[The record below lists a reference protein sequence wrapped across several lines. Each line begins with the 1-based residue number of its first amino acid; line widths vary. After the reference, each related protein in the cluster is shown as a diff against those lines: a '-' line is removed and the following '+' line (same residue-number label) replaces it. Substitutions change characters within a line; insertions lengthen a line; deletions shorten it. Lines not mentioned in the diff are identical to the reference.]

1 MILLYFFL
9 SIDLPPGYTYPAIA
23 MGYRSG
29 PSPQDVRLAE
39 PADLEAVQV
48 EPAEHAPQSLSSL
61 GEELECQAVVRPL
74 PEPLPPE
81 EVEQEQE
88 ERVVD
93 RVLEQREEV
102 EVAAN
107 YVPGEEAAEEQ
118 GPAEEEV
125 LVCPPAESPVCEAAS
140 CPVPLSTVEPERPEA
155 VITLDEEEDD
165 EAMGEGSQ
173 VELAQKVNVPG
184 EQEPELPTIIEL
196 DPASPAA
203 PEPQSPAPE
212 GAKDSEQQR
221 KNQMPA
227 DDALLD
233 FVCLSPTSASSPSPS
248 QATVAVPHKPLV
260 PCYWS
265 LELLIAAAFCTDV
278 PPFPLF
284 PFSTPSVA
292 PSQPN
297 PHQGMELLSELA
309 DLELQQRKRTCGK
322 SQGEGQ
328 WIFHYS
334 HTLTC
339 TQKHTHISRMQ
350 FSLSRSLQSFPSA
363 STETKSHSPLRPSLG
378 RSLFPPR
385 YSSLPAGLES
395 LWWILTRPQRSCLH
409 ACLPFLFFGVLKAL
423 LFPKRLF

>member
-1 MILLYFFL
+1 
-9 SIDLPPGYTYPAIA
+9 

-48 EPAEHAPQSLSSL
+48 EPAEHAPQSLSRL
-61 GEELECQAVVRPL
+61 GEELDCQAVVRPL

-88 ERVVD
+88 ESVAE

-102 EVAAN
+102 EVGAVTAAN
-107 YVPGEEAAEEQ
+107 YVPGEKEVEEQ

-140 CPVPLSTVEPERPEA
+140 CPVPLSAEEPERPEA
-155 VITLDEEEDD
+155 VITLEEDD
-165 EAMGEGSQ
+165 EATGEESQ
-173 VELAQKVNVPG
+173 VEHAQKVTVPG
-184 EQEPELPTIIEL
+184 EQEPEMPTVIEL

-203 PEPQSPAPE
+203 PEPQSPALE
-212 GAKDSEQQR
+212 GAKDSKQQR
-221 KNQMPA
+221 RNVMTP
-227 DDALLD
+227 DDTSAD
-233 FVCLSPTSASSPSPS
+233 FVCLSPASASAPSPS

-284 PFSTPSVA
+284 PLSAPSVA
-292 PSQPN
+292 PSQAN

-309 DLELQQRKRTCGK
+309 DLELQQQKRTCGK

-328 WIFHYS
+328 ARLPLLAHINMHAETHS
-334 HTLTC
+334 HQQNALL
-339 TQKHTHISRMQ
+339 SLVVS
-350 FSLSRSLQSFPSA
+350 FSCVSA
-363 STETKSHSPLRPSLG
+363 ETNSHSPLRPSLR
-378 RSLFPPR
+378 RSVFPPR

-395 LWWILTRPQRSCLH
+395 LWWILTCPQRSCLH

-423 LFPKRLF
+423 LFSKRLF

>member
-1 MILLYFFL
+1 
-9 SIDLPPGYTYPAIA
+9 

-48 EPAEHAPQSLSSL
+48 EPAEHAPESLSRL
-61 GEELECQAVVRPL
+61 GEELDCQAVVRPL
-74 PEPLPPE
+74 SEPIPAE
-81 EVEQEQE
+81 EVEQEE
-88 ERVVD
+88 EGTVVE
-93 RVLEQREEV
+93 RVLEQREEA

-107 YVPGEEAAEEQ
+107 YVPGKEEAEEQ
-118 GPAEEEV
+118 RPAEEEV

-140 CPVPLSTVEPERPEA
+140 CPVPLSTEESERPEA
-155 VITLDEEEDD
+155 VITLEEEDD
-165 EAMGEGSQ
+165 DGAVGEGAQ

-203 PEPQSPAPE
+203 AEPQSPAPD

-221 KNQMPA
+221 ENEMTT
-227 DDALLD
+227 DDASVE
-233 FVCLSPTSASSPSPS
+233 FVCLSPASASSPSPS
-248 QATVAVPHKPLV
+248 QATVAVPQKPLV

-278 PPFPLF
+278 PPFPLY

-292 PSQPN
+292 PSHPN

-328 WIFHYS
+328 WVLHYLNTLGCTQE
-334 HTLTC
+334 HTL
-339 TQKHTHISRMQ
+339 ISRMHS
-350 FSLSRSLQSFPSA
+350 FSEFTLLSLCILCD
-363 STETKSHSPLRPSLG
+363 KVPL
-378 RSLFPPR
+378 PPQ
-385 YSSLPAGLES
+385 A
-395 LWWILTRPQRSCLH
+395 
-409 ACLPFLFFGVLKAL
+409 
-423 LFPKRLF
+423 